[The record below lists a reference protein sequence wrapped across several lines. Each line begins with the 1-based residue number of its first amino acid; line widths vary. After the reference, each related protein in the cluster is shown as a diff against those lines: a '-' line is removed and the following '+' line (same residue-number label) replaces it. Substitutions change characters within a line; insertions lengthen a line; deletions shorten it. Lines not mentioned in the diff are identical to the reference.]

1 MLQAA
6 FGLGASVA
14 YSRPRATS
22 SRLIHARIHAQALTL
37 VVLGGVAAF
46 VHYRSS
52 KTSKTG
58 AASGQ
63 CRDGR
68 SASREARGEGE
79 SWMDRSRDGG
89 AAVEAAREEG
99 VAVGPAAARG
109 ASAAVAVMP
118 GCDG

>member
-1 MLQAA
+1 
-6 FGLGASVA
+6 VA

-22 SRLIHARIHAQALTL
+22 SRLIHAQALTPA
-37 VVLGGVAAF
+37 VLGGAAAF
-46 VHYRSS
+46 LHYRSS

-63 CRDGR
+63 CRGGS

-79 SWMDRSRDGG
+79 SWMERSRGGG

-99 VAVGPAAARG
+99 VAVGPATARG
-109 ASAAVAVMP
+109 VSAAVAVMP
-118 GCDG
+118 GCGG

>member
-37 VVLGGVAAF
+37 AVLGGAAAF
-46 VHYRSS
+46 LHYRSS
-52 KTSKTG
+52 KTNKTG

-63 CRDGR
+63 CHDTHPRQ
-68 SASREARGEGE
+68 EARGEGE
-79 SWMDRSRDGG
+79 SWMERSRDGG
-89 AAVEAAREEG
+89 VAVEAAREEG
-99 VAVGPAAARG
+99 VVVGPAAARG

-118 GCDG
+118 GCGG